1 MGLFVRR
8 SPSCVNRGPTRPF
21 DTKTQQC
28 HQVERGLFQSE
39 SQPQAKLTSLQQ
51 ELASVT
57 KAAERAQ
64 VWSILWFLYS
74 NSLFAGILEELRRT
88 SEHNVALSEEN
99 FFNCMSYVSTYC
111 PILCRYSRFS
121 VFTEKLPRVSWLL
134 TNAPMTRNLRLW
146 RKDGRPYPSS
156 GVRQST
162 RFQWQENDSSLG
174 AASTEVKREEVRFR
188 LATPILS
195 FNSWNK
201 ESRLCKRSWRVFD
214 RSLTM
219 NRLRKLELR
228 TFFCSLYH
236 LF

>member
-8 SPSCVNRGPTRPF
+8 NPSCVNRGPTRPF

-39 SQPQAKLTSLQQ
+39 SQLQAKLTSLQQ

-99 FFNCMSYVSTYC
+99 FFNCMSRLTVLYHVDIHDFPYSQKSFLEC
-111 PILCRYSRFS
+111 PSCWR
-121 VFTEKLPRVSWLL
+121 T
-134 TNAPMTRNLRLW
+134 PMTRNLRLW

-195 FNSWNK
+195 FNSWNR